1 MQLTINFLNQ
11 HRKKLSSIEA
21 NDRKYYR
28 IIMSVAIGIVLL
40 GSGLLAGNIFLQYRM
55 SESLEQKNRLESAI
69 LKQEDLEES
78 ALILSSKL
86 QVISKLIAKRSDK
99 QEAIRYFTE
108 LFGSDVMIKDIDFQS
123 TGGILSLRLE
133 SQSVFAFNRVV
144 DLLESETTLGR
155 FKNLSKSDLSRSKT
169 GTYSLTVTVTL
180 VAKETAT

>member
-28 IIMSVAIGIVLL
+28 IIMGIAIATVVL
-40 GSGLLAGNIFLQYRM
+40 GSILLAGNIFVQYRM
-55 SESLEQKNRLESAI
+55 SASIEQKNRLESAI

-86 QVISKLIAKRSDK
+86 QIISKLINKRSDK

-108 LFGSDVMIKDIDFQS
+108 LFGSDVIIKDIDFQS

-169 GTYSLTVTVTL
+169 GTYSLTVTVRL